1 MGIFFSA
8 RVIKQYRG
16 KKRLIQSTVLWIA
29 FWIAISILA
38 FDPHNKSVFLANKLG
53 FKSNINA
60 VIFISLG
67 FLFLFNMYFTAI
79 VEKMEKQLTEIVR
92 KLAIEN
98 QELREKVADYEIKL
112 LKNKE
117 GDNKVEKV
125 AE

>member
-8 RVIKQYRG
+8 RVIKQYRD

-117 GDNKVEKV
+117 GDNKAEKV